1 MIYYLSLTLLLFFK
15 IILRKFIKEEEAK
28 LNH

>member
-15 IILRKFIKEEEAK
+15 IISRKLIKEEEAK

>member
-15 IILRKFIKEEEAK
+15 IILQKLIKEEETK